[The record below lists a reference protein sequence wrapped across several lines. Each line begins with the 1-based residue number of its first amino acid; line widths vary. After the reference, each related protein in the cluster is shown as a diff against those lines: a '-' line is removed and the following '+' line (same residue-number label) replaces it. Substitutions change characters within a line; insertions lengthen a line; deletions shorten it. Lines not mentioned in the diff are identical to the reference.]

1 MMNRIAENRI
11 GTGLADPIEHL
22 GISTKNSSGNKHLYQ
37 TVFDLLLEKIQNGC
51 FPQGL
56 RLKEGQLANILGLS
70 RAPVRRALEILHEKD
85 LVREAEGQ
93 GYLVGQMGVPIQ
105 QTIRELSVILAD
117 KLNED
122 VERSVAWEGIY
133 HRIKEEVTACLPF
146 GTYRVLEAQMGQ
158 HYSVSRTVAREVL
171 ARLADRKLIEKD
183 RRSHWI
189 AGPLTANDIRE
200 SLEMR
205 EILEPR
211 ALAEAAPR
219 IDPVVLQEMRVRV
232 AALEADPQN
241 ASSSQI
247 EVVEND
253 LHRRILENASNKRM
267 LAAIDQNQLHFIVP
281 NLFRR
286 QFGNALDIK
295 TINEHALILDQLL
308 NGEFKVACVALE
320 DRKSVV

>member
-1 MMNRIAENRI
+1 
-11 GTGLADPIEHL
+11 
-22 GISTKNSSGNKHLYQ
+22 
-37 TVFDLLLEKIQNGC
+37 
-51 FPQGL
+51 
-56 RLKEGQLANILGLS
+56 
-70 RAPVRRALEILHEKD
+70 
-85 LVREAEGQ
+85 
-93 GYLVGQMGVPIQ
+93 
-105 QTIRELSVILAD
+105 
-117 KLNED
+117 
-122 VERSVAWEGIY
+122 
-133 HRIKEEVTACLPF
+133 
-146 GTYRVLEAQMGQ
+146 MGQ

-320 DRKSVV
+320 AHLKRSKIDTLRKLRVLSVLPKPDTAPYLVNVH